1 MNKFLRIYKSK
12 KERDETY
19 MKKENVL
26 IKFLKRESVLVIAT
40 ILAIISMFFVTPSK
54 AYMEYIDWRV
64 LGILLS
70 LMIVTGG
77 LQKNGFFDAIGLKGR
92 KYETLF

>member
-1 MNKFLRIYKSK
+1 
-12 KERDETY
+12 

-54 AYMEYIDWRV
+54 AYMEYIDYWVPPSR
-64 LGILLS
+64 
-70 LMIVTGG
+70 
-77 LQKNGFFDAIGLKGR
+77 R
-92 KYETLF
+92 KDDDDYEDSS